1 MYEVAF
7 TTKYLSPRWRQ
18 LSVSIISLISI
29 LVISAVVWLIV
40 VFFSVANGLTGSWI
54 DKLIAL
60 TAPVRITP
68 TEHYYNSYYYLVD
81 GFSSESGYALKTISE
96 KRAASQSDPY
106 DPMVDEELPSEWL
119 LADRY
124 PDETLR
130 DPVKEA
136 YAAIASMK
144 DVKGLKA
151 VDFEMAVAN
160 LQLPVP
166 GGPNQPP
173 KVLSQPS
180 FLGSFDPF
188 NRALLQ
194 SLLPLNDSALDT
206 VRAKLPLESDA
217 SFWQAIRRLYN
228 SSHDNGEIALELPS
242 SVQYGDAVL
251 LPRGFKEAGAAVG
264 DRGYLVYQTVTATSV
279 QEQHLP
285 IIVAGFYD
293 PGIIPM
299 GGKYIVAS
307 QPLISLIRAAYASQ
321 DQGLSNGINLR
332 FADRE
337 QADYVKESLQKAFDR
352 SGIAP
357 YWKIETYRDYEFT
370 RDIIQQLQSEKHM
383 FTLLAT
389 IIIIVACS
397 NIISMLII
405 LVNDK
410 KLEIGI
416 LRAMGASSTSI
427 AAIFGLCGLVM
438 GIIGSLI
445 GIAAALVTLKNIQAI
460 VDFIGRMQGYEMFNP
475 LFYGNSLPNEV
486 SAEALTFVILATGL
500 ISLMAGMVPAI
511 KASLLKPS
519 AILKTE

>member
-7 TTKYLSPRWRQ
+7 TAKYLSPRWRQ

-29 LVISAVVWLIV
+29 LVIAAVVWLIV

-81 GFSSESGYALKTISE
+81 SISGDSDYTLKTIAE
-96 KRAASQSDPY
+96 KRDALQSDPY
-106 DPMVDEELPSEWL
+106 DPMLDEELPSNWP

-124 PDETLR
+124 PDDTLR
-130 DPVKEA
+130 DPVKEVYSA
-136 YAAIASMK
+136 VASIK
-144 DVKGLKA
+144 GVAGLKA

-160 LQLPVP
+160 LQLPVS
-166 GGPNQPP
+166 GGQGQSQ
-173 KVLSQPS
+173 KVLSQAS
-180 FLGSFDPF
+180 FLGSFDPH
-188 NRALLQ
+188 NRALLK
-194 SLLPLNDSALDT
+194 SLLPLDSKALDAL
-206 VRAKLPLESDA
+206 RIALAIEPDDE
-217 SFWQAIRRLYN
+217 FWQALLHLYK
-228 SSHDNGEIALELPS
+228 SSQYAGDVAWELPNS
-242 SVQYGDAVL
+242 ARFGDAVL
-251 LPRGFKEAGAAVG
+251 LPRGYKEAGAAIG
-264 DRGYLVYQTVTATSV
+264 DRGHLIYQTVTATSV
-279 QEQHLP
+279 QEQQLP
-285 IIVAGFYD
+285 IFVAGFYD

-299 GGKYIVAS
+299 GGKYIVAG
-307 QPLISLIRAAYASQ
+307 QPVISLIRAAYASQ

-332 FADRE
+332 FVDRE
-337 QADYVKESLQKAFDR
+337 QAAYVKESLQKAFEQN
-352 SGIAP
+352 GIAP
-357 YWKIETYRDYEFT
+357 YWKIETFRDYEFT
-370 RDIIQQLQSEKHM
+370 RDIIRQLQSEKHM

-416 LRAMGASSTSI
+416 LRSMGASSASI

-445 GIAAALVTLKNIQAI
+445 GIAAALITLQNIQVI
-460 VDFIGRMQGYEMFNP
+460 VDFIGRVQGYEMFNP

-486 SAEALTFVILATGL
+486 SAEALTFVMLATGF
-500 ISLMAGMVPAI
+500 ISLLAGMVPAI
-511 KASLLKPS
+511 KASWLKPS

>member
-7 TTKYLSPRWRQ
+7 TAKYLSPRWRQ

-29 LVISAVVWLIV
+29 LVIAAVVWLIV

-81 GFSSESGYALKTISE
+81 GISSESGYALKTIAE
-96 KRAASQSDPY
+96 KRASLQADPY
-106 DPMVDEELPSEWL
+106 DPMVDEELPSDWP
-119 LADRY
+119 LADRD
-124 PDETLR
+124 PDDILR

-136 YAAIASMK
+136 YSAVTSIKGVA
-144 DVKGLKA
+144 GLKA
-151 VDFEMAVAN
+151 IDFEMAVAN
-160 LQLPVP
+160 LQLPV
-166 GGPNQPP
+166 GNGQGQPQ
-173 KVLSQPS
+173 KVLSQAS
-180 FLGSFDPF
+180 FLGSFDPY
-188 NRALLQ
+188 NRSLLQ
-194 SLLPLNDSALDT
+194 SLVPMDSYALDK
-206 VRAKLPLESDA
+206 VRTGLALEANDGI
-217 SFWQAIRRLYN
+217 WQSLQLLYSN
-228 SSHDNGEIALELPS
+228 DQHAGEVALELPTS
-242 SVQYGDAVL
+242 PRFGDAVL
-251 LPRGFKEAGAAVG
+251 LPRGYKEAGAAVG
-264 DRGYLVYQTVTATSV
+264 DRGHLVYQTVTATSV
-279 QEQHLP
+279 QEQQLP
-285 IIVAGFYD
+285 IFVAGFYD

-299 GGKYIVAS
+299 GGKYIVAGQS
-307 QPLISLIRAAYASQ
+307 IISLIRAAYASQ

-332 FADRE
+332 FVDRE
-337 QADYVKESLQKAFDR
+337 QAAYVKESLQKAFDR
-352 SGIAP
+352 RGIAP

-416 LRAMGASSTSI
+416 LRSMGASSASI

-438 GIIGSLI
+438 GVVGSLI
-445 GIAAALVTLKNIQAI
+445 GIAAALVTLKNIQVI

-475 LFYGNSLPNEV
+475 MFYGNSLPNEV
-486 SAEALTFVILATGL
+486 SAEALTFVILATGF
-500 ISLMAGMVPAI
+500 ISLLAGMVPAI
-511 KASLLKPS
+511 KASWLKPS